1 MASIPSP
8 YEKRWQAYLVPNKN
22 DMASMFGPIFYQ
34 HGKHTWSLIF
44 LTWQAYLVPKKTY
57 MASIPSPLFHLHG
70 KHTWSLLFWIW
81 QACLVRNI
89 TFLAN
94 IVGPPLYFWMLHIKN
109 FFTSFIFLNAAHE
122 IVKNCWCLK
131 YDLRYFRFRT

>member
-57 MASIPSPLFHLHG
+57 MASMSGPEHNFSSKHSQSISIQSPCSFRY
-70 KHTWSLLFWIW
+70 
-81 QACLVRNI
+81 QE
-89 TFLAN
+89 
-94 IVGPPLYFWMLHIKN
+94 
-109 FFTSFIFLNAAHE
+109 TSQ
-122 IVKNCWCLK
+122 
-131 YDLRYFRFRT
+131 